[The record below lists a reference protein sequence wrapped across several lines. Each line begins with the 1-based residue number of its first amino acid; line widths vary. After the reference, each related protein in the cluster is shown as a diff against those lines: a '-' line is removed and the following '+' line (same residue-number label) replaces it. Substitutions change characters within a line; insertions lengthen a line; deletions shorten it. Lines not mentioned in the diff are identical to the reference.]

1 MGRGH
6 KVRNFYNNIVNP
18 LSERGH
24 TTVDT
29 HQVGASLLKP
39 LTQIDLE
46 VMHNFGSGNKKFVPS
61 PAQHLA
67 TGVRG
72 SYPVYE
78 EAVRRA
84 AGELGLQPRE
94 LQSITW
100 EGIRSLMGDTKKTP
114 ELKRAVSDI
123 WRQHEEG
130 GLSIDQAR
138 QEILK
143 ASGGFA
149 KPNWMPDEQWEAN
162 PTEEGDT
169 SFGEK

>member
-1 MGRGH
+1 MGEGH
-6 KVRNFYNNIVNP
+6 KIRNFYNNIINP

-24 TTVDT
+24 VTVDT

-39 LTQIDLE
+39 LSQEDLE
-46 VMHNFGSGNKKFVPS
+46 VSHNFGSGNKKFVPS
-61 PAQHLA
+61 PAKHA
-67 TGVRG
+67 GTGLKG

-84 AGELGLQPRE
+84 AAELGLQPRE

-114 ELKRAVSDI
+114 ELRRAVSAI
-123 WRQHEEG
+123 WRAHEEG
-130 GLSIDQAR
+130 ALTIDQAR

-143 ASGGFA
+143 ASGGFS
-149 KPNWMPDEQWEAN
+149 KPLWMTDEAWEAN

-169 SFGEK
+169 SFSTK